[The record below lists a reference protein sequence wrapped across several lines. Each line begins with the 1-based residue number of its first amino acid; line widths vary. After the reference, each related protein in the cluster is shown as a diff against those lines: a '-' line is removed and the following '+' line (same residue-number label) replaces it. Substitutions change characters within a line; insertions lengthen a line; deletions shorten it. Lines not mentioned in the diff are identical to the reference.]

1 MPTGRFGLGV
11 GVIDGILYAVGGEVF
26 NAATTVNEAYN
37 PVTDRWSTKVPML
50 EWRRF
55 FGAAVLNGRLYAV
68 AGSSS
73 AASNWRLD
81 ILDAYKP

>member
-1 MPTGRFGLGV
+1 MA
-11 GVIDGILYAVGGEVF
+11 DGILYAVGGEVF
-26 NAATTVNEAYN
+26 NAATTVNEAYT

-55 FGAAVLNGRLYAV
+55 FGAAVLNGRFYAV
-68 AGSSS
+68 GGSSS

-81 ILDAYKP
+81 LVDAYRP

>member
-1 MPTGRFGLGV
+1 MA
-11 GVIDGILYAVGGEVF
+11 DGILYAVGGEVF

-55 FGAAVLNGRLYAV
+55 FGAAVLNGRFYAV
-68 AGSSS
+68 GGSSS

-81 ILDAYKP
+81 LVDAYKP